1 MFTTYSS
8 GSSQDSLHAEIGRRP
23 KFAPRRTRLAVLL
36 VASTLFGAVSLA
48 TSGAALAA
56 VHRPRGADHNAD
68 QMPDRGSNPGQPAAV
83 VRHQL
88 GQSGS
93 R

>member
-36 VASTLFGAVSLA
+36 VASTLFGAVFARDIRRSTRRRA
-48 TSGAALAA
+48 PAQGR
-56 VHRPRGADHNAD
+56 RPTRRPNA
-68 QMPDRGSNPGQPAAV
+68 
-83 VRHQL
+83 
-88 GQSGS
+88 
-93 R
+93 

>member
-1 MFTTYSS
+1 MFATYSS
-8 GSSQDSLHAEIGRRP
+8 GYSQDSLHEKLDVCP
-23 KFAPRRTRLAVLL
+23 KFALRRTRLAVLL
-36 VASTLFGAVSLA
+36 VGLDAVRGRVARDIRRSTRR
-48 TSGAALAA
+48 
-56 VHRPRGADHNAD
+56 VHRARGADHNAD
-68 QMPDRGSNPGQPAAV
+68 PMPDRGSNPGKPAAV